1 MRQRTGSAGA
11 ASVVCTRIRRQ
22 RKVASVS
29 GSPNPN
35 LLPLLLLLVSIS
47 VVGCAQAAIVAAPS
61 GFSDIIVGASRS
73 FPPSGDA
80 PNSSVCRHALKQ
92 VPGHT
97 AKCNISR
104 DFRGCRF
111 DSGFISYLEFQ
122 YCQFASPVVPTIL
135 MVCVHTT

>member
-22 RKVASVS
+22 RRLGLAW
-29 GSPNPN
+29 GSPNC
-35 LLPLLLLLVSIS
+35 LSLLLIS
-47 VVGCAQAAIVAAPS
+47 LTVVGCAQVAIAAAPS
-61 GFSDIIVGASRS
+61 GFSDIIMGASRS

-92 VPGHT
+92 VSGHA
-97 AKCNISR
+97 AKCNIAR

-122 YCQFASPVVPTIL
+122 YCRFASPVVPTIL
-135 MVCVHTT
+135 MVCVRIT